1 MADRLSRLRTA
12 LLLLAG
18 CIVCLT
24 AAEVKAADDDAAA
37 AGQPTYDLR
46 YNLATGDVLRY
57 DVHHRASIRSTIDES
72 TQAARTQT
80 DSLKLW
86 KVVDVLPSG
95 DIEVM
100 FVVDRIQMVNELPD
114 RAPTSYDS
122 QKDKT
127 PPPGFEDAARAV
139 GVPLSIV
146 RMTPH
151 GEVLNREVKHHQSAA
166 DQDGPVVVRLADKP
180 VAVGA
185 TWDEPQDVTV
195 DLEGGGTKSIQTR
208 RHFKLAGVEHGIGP
222 VDQMVVHGHG
232 HEHRIG
238 HNSAEHAG
246 IHGQIVFMP
255 GLPKPFQ
262 VAGQIRGAVNGYVH
276 CIFHQSVQPILFAI
290 FIGQKSARTLSGFIR
305 KNKND
310 AGDENIRRSN
320 RTDYGPTFS
329 RICRMVSL

>member
-208 RHFKLAGVEHGIGP
+208 RHFKLAGVEHGIATIDVTYQVLSP
-222 VDQMVVHGHG
+222 VNAQIEAQLVQRLMSGTVKFDLEAGRIASQQMDIDK
-232 HEHRIG
+232 RILG
-238 HNSAEHAG
+238 
-246 IHGQIVFMP
+246 
-255 GLPKPFQ
+255 
-262 VAGQIRGAVNGYVH
+262 
-276 CIFHQSVQPILFAI
+276 FA
-290 FIGQKSARTLSGFIR
+290 
-305 KNKND
+305 
-310 AGDENIRRSN
+310 
-320 RTDYGPTFS
+320 GPTSSMHYVMRLEEKLVDETEVAS
-329 RICRMVSL
+329 RP